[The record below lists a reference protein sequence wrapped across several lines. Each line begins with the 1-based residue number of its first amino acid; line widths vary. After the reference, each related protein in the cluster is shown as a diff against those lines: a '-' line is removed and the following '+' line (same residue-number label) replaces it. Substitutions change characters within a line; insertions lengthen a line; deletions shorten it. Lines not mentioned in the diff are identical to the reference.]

1 MAYIKRVNDK
11 KKHLNILRK
20 AIKAEE
26 NLRQDIALLL

>member
-1 MAYIKRVNDK
+1 MIKVNDK

-26 NLRQDIALLL
+26 SLRQDIALLL